1 MYGEN
6 TVVKVNYKTRLAL
19 AAGML
24 AMAIG
29 AVSIH
34 AAVTVPSTDVPK
46 TINDQSKVTSTLNWP
61 VNGTVTDANLLVNI
75 RHTWDGDVGISLAR
89 PSGVAVTLWNH
100 SGGDCGGSGDN
111 FTNAIINDQGVTP
124 DCTNG
129 APYTGNVKGAPGGV
143 VNATVMTAFIGP
155 KPLGTWVLIIS
166 DDSLGDT
173 GTLLGWSLTLDFA
186 GPLSVELTKPE
197 VK

>member
-1 MYGEN
+1 M
-6 TVVKVNYKTRLAL
+6 VKVNHKTRLAV

-24 AMAIG
+24 AMAMG

-34 AAVTVPSTDVPK
+34 AAVTMQSTDVPK
-46 TINDQSKVTSTLNWP
+46 TIDDQSRVTSTLNWIG

-75 RHTWDGDVGISLAR
+75 RHTWDGDVGIGLAR
-89 PSGVAVTLWNH
+89 PSAAVTLWNH

-111 FTNAIINDQGVTP
+111 FTNTIIDDQGVAP
-124 DCTNG
+124 NCTNG
-129 APYTGNVKGAPGGV
+129 APYTGNFKGAPGGV
-143 VNATVMTAFIGP
+143 VNPTVMTAFIGP